1 VVIGAQVVTIVIGGE
16 QSFDCGGKNGGGIV
30 VVVVHMMKL
39 ATIAGDN
46 LKQK

>member
-1 VVIGAQVVTIVIGGE
+1 VVNKVLIV
-16 QSFDCGGKNGGGIV
+16 GGKNGGGIV
-30 VVVVHMMKL
+30 VVVVHMVKL